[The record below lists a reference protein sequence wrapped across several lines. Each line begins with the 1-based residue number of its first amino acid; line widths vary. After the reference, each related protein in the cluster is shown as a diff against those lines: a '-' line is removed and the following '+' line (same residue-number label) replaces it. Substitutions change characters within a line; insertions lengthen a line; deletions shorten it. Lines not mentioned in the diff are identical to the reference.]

1 MGKHELY
8 MRRRRPDPV
17 EILQMKAEAKHER
30 KMKREERYVVNIFCS
45 ANKLLH
51 VIRLA
56 TFLQLVLAWLVS
68 SGKASPTFGHANVTL
83 SVFIDSITNQFLK
96 K

>member
-1 MGKHELY
+1 

-30 KMKREERYVVNIFCS
+30 NMKREERYVVNIFCS

>member
-1 MGKHELY
+1 MGNHELY
-8 MRRRRPDPV
+8 MRRRRPDQV
-17 EILQMKAEAKHER
+17 QILQMKAEAKHER
-30 KMKREERYVVNIFCS
+30 KMKREERYVVKISCS

-56 TFLQLVLAWLVS
+56 SFLQLVLARLVS
-68 SGKASPTFGHANVTL
+68 SGKASPTFGHANAKL

>member
-1 MGKHELY
+1 

-17 EILQMKAEAKHER
+17 QILQMKAEAKHER
-30 KMKREERYVVNIFCS
+30 KMKRERYVVNIFCS
-45 ANKLLH
+45 ANKLH